1 MADGAGVQPRA
12 GLLQFHHPKG
22 SVTSRASWR
31 PLHPLGEGPWTSSWS
46 QLRGVHGV
54 NPSFAFPGP
63 AGPGSP
69 SAPRPPAVP
78 GAASPRG
85 AGSGAPGLVLPLA
98 LPWGL
103 SLLGGLQ
110 QGHGQVP
117 CECGKK
123 PCIAP
128 RGFSWGCQRAPL
140 RAVPPAREPGH
151 IQPLQQRLLLIIALC
166 WWRAIYY

>member
-31 PLHPLGEGPWTSSWS
+31 PLHPLGEEPWTSSWS

-85 AGSGAPGLVLPLA
+85 AGGGAPGLCCPWPFPGGSLCWEGSSKAVAGCPVSVGRSLASLPGA
-98 LPWGL
+98 
-103 SLLGGLQ
+103 S
-110 QGHGQVP
+110 
-117 CECGKK
+117 
-123 PCIAP
+123 
-128 RGFSWGCQRAPL
+128 
-140 RAVPPAREPGH
+140 PGAASEH
-151 IQPLQQRLLLIIALC
+151 RRALC
-166 WWRAIYY
+166 RLRESLATSSPSSSDCY